1 MLQLLSLVLT
11 ASAVTLALAG
21 CTTTITPGDATMASS
36 TPVPTMQTSPTATNT
51 LPGPHPPPNDNNNGT
66 SFDPCLAYTADELKS
81 WGVAP
86 GSVEDVGAK
95 DNVQRGCTWQGEG
108 WEVQQLV
115 VNRSIDEFLNQTL
128 FPGAWTVNIG
138 GLTAALHRFPPD
150 DMTVCYVELPSER
163 ATVGTIVGINSLQ
176 AQRETPDA
184 CPRAI
189 SIATDTAKKL
199 PK

>member
-1 MLQLLSLVLT
+1 MRQLSSLILT
-11 ASAVTLALAG
+11 ASAVTLASVG
-21 CTTTITPGDATMASS
+21 CTTTITPGDATTASS
-36 TPVPTMQTSPTATNT
+36 TTAQTSPTVTNT

-95 DNVQRGCTWQGEG
+95 DTVQRGCTWKGDG

-115 VNRSIDEFLNQTL
+115 VNRSIDEFLDQTL
-128 FPGAWTVNIG
+128 FPGAWTMSIG

-150 DMTVCYVELPSER
+150 DMTVCYVELPSQN

-176 AQRETPDA
+176 AQRQTPDA

-189 SIATDTAKKL
+189 TIATDTAKKL